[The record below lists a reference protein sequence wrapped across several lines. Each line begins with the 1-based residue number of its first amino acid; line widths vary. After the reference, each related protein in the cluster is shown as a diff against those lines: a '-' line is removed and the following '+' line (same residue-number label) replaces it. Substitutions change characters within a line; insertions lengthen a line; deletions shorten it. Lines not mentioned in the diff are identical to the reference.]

1 MQRLILT
8 LSNQNAYMSPRGCL
22 RRNRNKSPKNNCK
35 KSQLLFVAWPR
46 WAQMCAHCAWLF
58 VKLLFI
64 HIAFFAFNNIHKNIR
79 RQQQRDHGERALKT
93 LKLAHSSYCD
103 FLFSDEDGSDPDEDA
118 ESCSTDDEDYN
129 PETEGASPYDK
140 KLGDDRWVGRRIC
153 KTFGNHGNFDGI
165 IYAVDDDANKVGYR
179 LFAVYY
185 FDDPDDGEAMWPE
198 EIYQ

>member
-93 LKLAHSSYCD
+93 LKLAHIVTFY
-103 FLFSDEDGSDPDEDA
+103 FRMKMVLTPMKMLNLVA
-118 ESCSTDDEDYN
+118 LMT
-129 PETEGASPYDK
+129 
-140 KLGDDRWVGRRIC
+140 RITTP
-153 KTFGNHGNFDGI
+153 KQ
-165 IYAVDDDANKVGYR
+165 KVHLR
-179 LFAVYY
+179 
-185 FDDPDDGEAMWPE
+185 M
-198 EIYQ
+198 IKN